1 MDKPQT
7 SSRKLPRIFW
17 CPSGPFA
24 FLPIHAAGHYD
35 INNPGRKL
43 SEFAISS
50 YIPTMAALQLPFQA
64 DLEATS
70 KSHHIHLLAVPQP
83 STDGQAHL
91 TCVQKEME
99 VIRKW
104 TSSSPFVDLQ
114 ETCGTVEDVLAK
126 MTISDWVHFAC
137 HATQDRTNP
146 LDSGLLLAH
155 AKRLTLSDIVRL
167 SRPRGGLAFL
177 SACQTAMGDEQLSE
191 EAIHLAA
198 GMLLAGYRGVIA
210 TMWSIMDNDA
220 PRVAE
225 DVYKCLFQDGKVPD
239 SGQAAEALHH
249 AIERLRESGAPFL
262 SWVPFIHVGV

>member
-7 SSRKLPRIFW
+7 SGRELPRIFW

-24 FLPIHAAGHYD
+24 FLPIHAAGHYGA
-35 INNPGRKL
+35 NTAGRKL
-43 SEFAISS
+43 SDFAISS
-50 YIPTMAALQLPFQA
+50 YIPTMSALQLSLQE

-70 KSHHIHLLAVPQP
+70 SSCNIRLLVVPQP
-83 STDGQAHL
+83 STDGQGRL
-91 TCVQKEME
+91 TCVPEEMK
-99 VIRKW
+99 VIGEL

-114 ETCGTVEDVLAK
+114 ETSGTVEDVLEK
-126 MTISDWVHFAC
+126 MSMSEWVHFAC
-137 HATQDRTNP
+137 HATQDRTNS
-146 LDSGLLLAH
+146 LNSGLLLAH
-155 AKRLTLSDIVRL
+155 KKRLKLSDLIGL

-177 SACQTAMGDEQLSE
+177 SACQTAMGDNQLAE

-220 PRVAE
+220 PRVTE
-225 DVYKCLFQDGKVPD
+225 DVYKTLFRDGKVPD

-249 AIERLRESGAPFL
+249 ATERLQESGVPFL
-262 SWVPFIHVGV
+262 SWVPFIHVGL